1 MRFIP
6 AFSLREGLIL
16 GKSIYNNFGG
26 LLLKEGSEIKQPYIE
41 KILELGFQG
50 LYIDD
55 DISKDIEI
63 ENVISDELKL
73 KSISKLKNMFMN
85 IDKGSST
92 DKDIKEIGNIAEDMV
107 EELIVNRD
115 LMVNMVD
122 IKSFDDYTF
131 FHSVNVAVLSIIM
144 GIALNLNK
152 SDLYKLAM
160 GALLHDVGKVFINQ
174 DLLNKKG
181 KLTDEEFEIMKSH
194 SINGYRYIKSN
205 FNVPVRS
212 YIAVLDHHEKWDGTG
227 YPNNKLG
234 EDISLFGR
242 IIAIAD
248 VYDAL
253 TSDRP
258 YKKSSLPAN
267 VIEYIMGGPGSH
279 FDFDLVNIFIKKV
292 AAYPVGTCV
301 KLNNG
306 VIGIV
311 VENYSDSSTRPKIRV
326 LNSPSEEYTYINL
339 RDDINSNNLT
349 IIDVVNI

>member
-6 AFSLREGLIL
+6 TFCLREGLVL
-16 GKSIYNNFGG
+16 GKSIYNNLGG
-26 LLLKEGSEIKQPYIE
+26 LLLKKGSEIKGPYIE

-63 ENVISDELKL
+63 KNVISDELKL

-85 IDKGSST
+85 IESNKST
-92 DKDIKEIGNIAEDMV
+92 DKDIKEIGYAAEDMV
-107 EELIVNRD
+107 DELIANRD

-122 IKSFDDYTF
+122 IKSFDNYTF
-131 FHSVNVAVLSIIM
+131 HHSVNVAVLSIIM
-144 GIALNLNK
+144 GISLNLNK
-152 SDLYKLAM
+152 NELYKLAM

-174 DLLNKKG
+174 DLLNKQEP
-181 KLTDEEFEIMKSH
+181 LTGEEFKIMQSH
-194 SINGYRYIKSN
+194 SINGYRYVKSN
-205 FNVPVRS
+205 FNVPVKS
-212 YIAVLDHHEKWDGTG
+212 YIAVLDHHEKYDGTG
-227 YPNNKLG
+227 YPNNKVG

-267 VIEYIMGGPGSH
+267 VIEYIMGAPGSQ
-279 FDFDLVNIFIKKV
+279 FDFDLVNIFLKKV

-326 LNSPSEEYTYINL
+326 LNSPSKKDIYVNL
-339 RDDINSNNLT
+339 RDDMNNNNLT
-349 IIDVVNI
+349 IVDIVNM

>member
-16 GKSIYNNFGG
+16 GKSIYNNQGG

-73 KSISKLKNMFMN
+73 KSISKLKNMFINIENGRPNERDIMN
-85 IDKGSST
+85 IND
-92 DKDIKEIGNIAEDMV
+92 IAEDMV
-107 EELIVNRD
+107 DELITNRD
-115 LMVNMVD
+115 LMVNMID

-131 FHSVNVAVLSIIM
+131 YHSVNVAVLSTIL

-152 SDLYKLAM
+152 NDLNKLAIS
-160 GALLHDVGKVFINQ
+160 ALLHDIGKVFINQ
-174 DLLNKKG
+174 DLLNKQG
-181 KLTDEEFEIMKSH
+181 KLTPEEFEIMKSH

-205 FNVPVRS
+205 FNVPVKS
-212 YIAVLDHHEKWDGTG
+212 YIGVLDHHEKYDGTG
-227 YPNNKLG
+227 YPNNKVG
-234 EDISLFGR
+234 KDISLFGR

-267 VIEYIMGGPGSH
+267 VIEYIMGGPGTH

-292 AAYPVGTCV
+292 AAYPIGTCV

-311 VENYSDSSTRPKIRV
+311 VENYSNSSTRPKIKV
-326 LNSPSEEYTYINL
+326 LNNNSSEDVFINL
-339 RDDINSNNLT
+339 RDDINSNSLT
-349 IIDVVNI
+349 IVDIVNM

>member
-1 MRFIP
+1 MIDMRFIP
-6 AFSLREGLIL
+6 TFCLREGLVL

-26 LLLKEGSEIKQPYIE
+26 LLLKEGSEIKGPYID

-50 LYIDD
+50 LYIEDD
-55 DISKDIEI
+55 LSKDIEI

-73 KSISKLKNMFMN
+73 KSISKLKNLFMN
-85 IDKGSST
+85 AETNKPT
-92 DKDIKEIGNIAEDMV
+92 DKHIRDIGNVAEEMV
-107 EELIVNRD
+107 DQLILNRD

-131 FHSVNVAVLSIIM
+131 YHSTNVAVLSIIL
-144 GIALNLNK
+144 GIGLNLNK
-152 SDLYKLAM
+152 NELYKLGIA
-160 GALLHDVGKVFINQ
+160 ALLHDVGKVFIKQ
-174 DLLNKKG
+174 DLLNKQG
-181 KLTDEEFEIMKSH
+181 KLTEEEFNIMKSH
-194 SINGYRYIKSN
+194 SVNGYRYIKSN
-205 FNVPVRS
+205 FNVPVKS
-212 YIAVLDHHEKWDGTG
+212 YIGVLDHHEKYDGTG
-227 YPNNKLG
+227 YPNNKVG

-258 YKKSSLPAN
+258 YKRSSLPAN

-306 VIGIV
+306 QSGIV
-311 VENYSDSSTRPKIRV
+311 VENYPDSSTRPKIRI
-326 LNSPSEEYTYINL
+326 LDNNKEYSYINL
-339 RDDINSNNLT
+339 RNDHNNLT
-349 IIDVVNI
+349 IVDIINI

>member
-326 LNSPSEEYTYINL
+326 LNSPSKEYTYINL